1 MEKLYASGA
10 VRAIGVSNF
19 SAECLVDLC
28 MNQEVKPMVNQIE
41 LHPFYQQA
49 EALKVMALYGV
60 VPQAWGP
67 LAEAQKHIFEQ
78 KTLVKIAASHEK
90 TVAQVVLRWHYQRG
104 VPTIPKTIC
113 QERMAENLDIFGFSL
128 CEKEMNAIAALDL
141 GHSEIIDHRCFY
153 TARQLNSVKIHG

>member
-1 MEKLYASGA
+1 
-10 VRAIGVSNF
+10 
-19 SAECLVDLC
+19 
-28 MNQEVKPMVNQIE
+28 MVNQIE

-104 VPTIPKTIC
+104 VPTIPQNHLPRENGRKSRYFWFFSVRKRD
-113 QERMAENLDIFGFSL
+113 ERHCRAGPWP
-128 CEKEMNAIAALDL
+128 
-141 GHSEIIDHRCFY
+141 
-153 TARQLNSVKIHG
+153 Q